1 MDYIGTPTSGR
12 VLHVLVCA
20 LVHTRSELAHGRT
33 ASILSLTTDATY
45 EQPPTALRRRYL
57 LSSCL
62 LKCRVNVYPVGAAS
76 RKLYALLLE
85 FDRDITFSN
94 LLSFLSFFFFSFLF
108 FSFLLFFFTRV
119 PVSSRIFLR
128 SCTVF
133 SLSLSISLFL
143 SVSPLNREKLK

>member
-94 LLSFLSFFFFSFLF
+94 LLSFLSFFFFS
-108 FSFLLFFFTRV
+108 SLFFF
-119 PVSSRIFLR
+119 F
-128 SCTVF
+128 F
-133 SLSLSISLFL
+133 SLACPFPLEFFYARVRSFHSLSLFL
-143 SVSPLNREKLK
+143 SFSLFLPLIERS

>member
-108 FSFLLFFFTRV
+108 FSFLLFFHSRTRFHSNFSTLVYGLFTL
-119 PVSSRIFLR
+119 SLY
-128 SCTVF
+128 F
-133 SLSLSISLFL
+133 SLSLCF
-143 SVSPLNREKLK
+143 SP

>member
-94 LLSFLSFFFFSFLF
+94 LLSFLSFFFFSFLL
-108 FSFLLFFFTRV
+108 FSSFFFH
-119 PVSSRIFLR
+119 SRARFHSNFSTLVYGLFTL
-128 SCTVF
+128 SLYF
-133 SLSLSISLFL
+133 SLSLCF
-143 SVSPLNREKLK
+143 SP